1 MLTVKDIM
9 STNIVSVKPDT
20 EIIEAAK
27 VLLENRF
34 NGLPVVDDNGK
45 VVGII
50 CQSDLIAQQK
60 SLPIPTLFTFLDG
73 FIPLTSLKKMES
85 EIKKYGSYIKLFENV
100 HVLEANKTMYALSKN
115 FIKNAQDFIYQNNK
129 KELPHL
135 IKESKTFGNHPSFG
149 QILNV
154 LESIKHEDSE
164 GLHIKNM
171 NPSKFDVQNVISPI
185 NPRSTPSGFIN
196 TKVLS
201 MNYSSFPKDI

>member
-1 MLTVKDIM
+1 MVTKNHPGGTMLTVKDIM

-85 EIKKYGSYIKLFENV
+85 EIQKIAAITVADAMTKKPVTVKTDTRIETVAALMADKKLYTLPVLDDAGKLVGIVGKEDLLKTVIKR
-100 HVLEANKTMYALSKN
+100 
-115 FIKNAQDFIYQNNK
+115 
-129 KELPHL
+129 P
-135 IKESKTFGNHPSFG
+135 
-149 QILNV
+149 
-154 LESIKHEDSE
+154 
-164 GLHIKNM
+164 
-171 NPSKFDVQNVISPI
+171 IS
-185 NPRSTPSGFIN
+185 T
-196 TKVLS
+196 
-201 MNYSSFPKDI
+201 DE

>member
-1 MLTVKDIM
+1 MVTKNHPGGTMLTVKDIM

-85 EIKKYGSYIKLFENV
+85 EIQKIAAITVADAMTKKPVTVKTDTRIETVAALMADKKLYTLPVLDDAGKLVGIVGKEDLLKTVIKRP
-100 HVLEANKTMYALSKN
+100 LST
-115 FIKNAQDFIYQNNK
+115 D
-129 KELPHL
+129 E
-135 IKESKTFGNHPSFG
+135 
-149 QILNV
+149 
-154 LESIKHEDSE
+154 
-164 GLHIKNM
+164 
-171 NPSKFDVQNVISPI
+171 
-185 NPRSTPSGFIN
+185 
-196 TKVLS
+196 
-201 MNYSSFPKDI
+201 

>member
-1 MLTVKDIM
+1 MVTKNHLGGTMLTVKDIM

-85 EIKKYGSYIKLFENV
+85 EIQKIAAITVADAMTKKPVTVKPDTRIETVAALMADKKLYTLPVLDDNGTLVGIVGKEDLLKTVIKR
-100 HVLEANKTMYALSKN
+100 
-115 FIKNAQDFIYQNNK
+115 
-129 KELPHL
+129 P
-135 IKESKTFGNHPSFG
+135 
-149 QILNV
+149 
-154 LESIKHEDSE
+154 
-164 GLHIKNM
+164 
-171 NPSKFDVQNVISPI
+171 IS
-185 NPRSTPSGFIN
+185 T
-196 TKVLS
+196 
-201 MNYSSFPKDI
+201 DE

>member
-1 MLTVKDIM
+1 MVTKNHPGGTMLTVKDIM

-85 EIKKYGSYIKLFENV
+85 EIQKIAAITVADAMTKKPVTVKPDTRIETVAALMADKKLYTLPVLDDAGRLVGVVGKEDLLKTVIKRP
-100 HVLEANKTMYALSKN
+100 LST
-115 FIKNAQDFIYQNNK
+115 D
-129 KELPHL
+129 E
-135 IKESKTFGNHPSFG
+135 
-149 QILNV
+149 
-154 LESIKHEDSE
+154 
-164 GLHIKNM
+164 
-171 NPSKFDVQNVISPI
+171 
-185 NPRSTPSGFIN
+185 
-196 TKVLS
+196 
-201 MNYSSFPKDI
+201 

>member
-27 VLLENRF
+27 ILLENRF
-34 NGLPVVDDNGK
+34 NGLPVVDDSGK

-85 EIKKYGSYIKLFENV
+85 EIQKIAAITVADAMTKKPVTVKPDTRIETVAALMADKKLYTLPVLDDDGRLIGIVGKEDLLKSVIKRPV
-100 HVLEANKTMYALSKN
+100 
-115 FIKNAQDFIYQNNK
+115 
-129 KELPHL
+129 
-135 IKESKTFGNHPSFG
+135 
-149 QILNV
+149 
-154 LESIKHEDSE
+154 
-164 GLHIKNM
+164 
-171 NPSKFDVQNVISPI
+171 
-185 NPRSTPSGFIN
+185 ST
-196 TKVLS
+196 
-201 MNYSSFPKDI
+201 DE

>member
-1 MLTVKDIM
+1 MVTKNHPGGTMLTVKDIM

-85 EIKKYGSYIKLFENV
+85 EIQKIAAITVADAMTKKPVTVKPDTRIETVAALMADKKLYTLPVLDDNGTLVGIVGKEDLLKTVIKRP
-100 HVLEANKTMYALSKN
+100 LST
-115 FIKNAQDFIYQNNK
+115 D
-129 KELPHL
+129 E
-135 IKESKTFGNHPSFG
+135 
-149 QILNV
+149 
-154 LESIKHEDSE
+154 
-164 GLHIKNM
+164 
-171 NPSKFDVQNVISPI
+171 
-185 NPRSTPSGFIN
+185 
-196 TKVLS
+196 
-201 MNYSSFPKDI
+201 